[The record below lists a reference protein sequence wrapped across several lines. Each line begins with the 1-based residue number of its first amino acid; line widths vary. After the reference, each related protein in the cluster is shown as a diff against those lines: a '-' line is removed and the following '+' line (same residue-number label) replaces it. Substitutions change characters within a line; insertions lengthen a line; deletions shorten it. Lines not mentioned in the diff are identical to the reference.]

1 MTNSGREVPTLIRVL
16 NISSDTNIGGAGRC
30 ILNFLAHYDRSAFQ
44 VDVALPRGS
53 LLLPEVR
60 RLDTRAFEVD
70 GIGDKSLDLRAIK
83 KLKALIRETDPQVV
97 HTHGAMSGRIAARQ
111 CGKAVVYTRHSVF
124 PVSRRL
130 SRQPGK
136 WLNGKIN
143 EHYADEII
151 AVAEAAKENLV
162 ESGISP
168 ERVEV
173 ILNGVSALDRLS
185 AEEVAAE
192 KVKYGIAP
200 ERFVAGILAR
210 MEAVKGH
217 SYLLEAAKL
226 LKERGDPLTVVIAG
240 TGSQEDALRQM
251 AEDLALGDTVV
262 FAGFVSDVRL
272 LLSIFDLQ
280 VNASY
285 GTEATS
291 LALLEGMSMGIPAVV
306 TDYGGN
312 PGVITQGENGLLVP
326 TRDSGALAEAI
337 SGMLHDRAEYRRM
350 AEGCKEIFE
359 QKFTVDRYARNIEE
373 VYRRAAGKRG

>member
-1 MTNSGREVPTLIRVL
+1 VIRVL

-30 ILNFLAHYDRSAFQ
+30 ILNFLTHYDRSAFQ

-53 LLLPEVR
+53 LLAPEVQK
-60 RLDTRAFEVD
+60 LDTRVVEVD
-70 GIGDKSLDLRAIK
+70 GIGDKSLDFGAIRT
-83 KLKALIRETDPQVV
+83 LKGVIRELAPQVV
-97 HTHGAMSGRIAARQ
+97 HTHGTMSGRIAARQ
-111 CGKAVVYTRHSVF
+111 CGQAVVYTRHSVF

-136 WLNGKIN
+136 WLNGRIN
-143 EHYADEII
+143 EHYADAII

-162 ESGISP
+162 ESGIAP

-173 ILNGVSALDRLS
+173 ILNGVPSLDRLS

-192 KVKYGIAP
+192 KAKYGIAP
-200 ERFVAGILAR
+200 DRFVAGILAR

-217 SYLLEAAKL
+217 KYLLEAAKL
-226 LKERGDPLTVVIAG
+226 LKDRGDPVAVVIAG
-240 TGSQEDALRQM
+240 TGSLEKDLRQR
-251 AEDLALGDTVV
+251 ARDLELEDTVV
-262 FAGFVSDVRL
+262 FAGFVSDVRP

-312 PGVITQGENGLLVP
+312 PGVIAHGENGLLIP
-326 TRDSGALAEAI
+326 TQDSEALAAAI
-337 SGMLHDRAEYRRM
+337 ETMRDEAEYRRM
-350 AEGCKEIFE
+350 AEQCKEIFQ
-359 QKFTVDRYARNIEE
+359 QKFTADRYARNIEQ
-373 VYRRAAGKRG
+373 VYRRVAGKRG

>member
-1 MTNSGREVPTLIRVL
+1 MIRVL
-16 NISSDTNIGGAGRC
+16 NISSDSNIGGAGRC
-30 ILNFLAHYDRSAFQ
+30 ILNFLAYYDRSAFR

-53 LLLPEVR
+53 LLIPEVE
-60 RLDTRAFEVD
+60 RLDTRVLQVD
-70 GIGDKSLDLRAIK
+70 GIGDKSLDFSAIRE
-83 KLKALIRETDPQVV
+83 LKALIRANDPQVV

-111 CGKAVVYTRHSVF
+111 CKRAVVYTRHSVF
-124 PVSRRL
+124 PVSKRL

-151 AVAEAAKENLV
+151 AVAEAAKDNLV

-168 ERVEV
+168 EKVRV
-173 ILNGVSALDRLS
+173 ILNGVPGLDRLPP
-185 AEEVAAE
+185 EEAAAE
-192 KVKYGIAP
+192 KAKYGIPP

-217 SYLLEAAKL
+217 SYLLEATKMLKDRGEPFTL
-226 LKERGDPLTVVIAG
+226 LIAG
-240 TGSQEDALRQM
+240 AGALEETLKQQAR
-251 AEDLALGDTVV
+251 DLELGDSVI
-262 FAGFVSDVRL
+262 FAGFVPDVQR
-272 LLSIFDLQ
+272 LLSILDLQ

-312 PGVITQGENGLLVP
+312 PGVIRQGENGLLVP
-326 TRDSGALAEAI
+326 TRNSEALGVAI
-337 SGMLHDRAEYRRM
+337 HQMMEDQAAYYSM
-350 AEGCKEIFE
+350 AARCKEIF
-359 QKFTVDRYARNIEE
+359 KATFRADIYARNIEE
-373 VYRRAAGKRG
+373 IYRRAAGKRG

>member
-1 MTNSGREVPTLIRVL
+1 MIRVL

-53 LLLPEVR
+53 LLAPEVR
-60 RLDTRAFEVD
+60 KLDTPVIEVD
-70 GIGDKSLDLRAIK
+70 GIGDKSLDFGAIR
-83 KLKALIRETDPQVV
+83 KLKAIIRERGPQVV

-111 CGKAVVYTRHSVF
+111 CGRAVVYTRHSVF

-136 WLNGKIN
+136 WLNGRLN
-143 EHYADEII
+143 EHYADAII

-168 ERVEV
+168 GRVEV
-173 ILNGVSALDRLS
+173 ILNGVEGLTPLPP
-185 AEEVAAE
+185 EEAAAE
-192 KVKYGIAP
+192 KARYGISP
-200 ERFVAGILAR
+200 DHFVAGILAR
-210 MEAVKGH
+210 LEEVKGH
-217 SYLLEAAKL
+217 SYLLEAAKR
-226 LKERGDPLTVVIAG
+226 LKDAGEPFTLVIAG
-240 TGSQEDALRQM
+240 TGALEATLKRQ
-251 AEDLALGDTVV
+251 AEDLNLGDTVI
-262 FAGFVSDVRL
+262 FAGFVSDIRG
-272 LLSIFDLQ
+272 LLSILDLQ

-306 TDYGGN
+306 TAYGGN
-312 PGVITQGENGLLVP
+312 PGVIQEGVNGALVP
-326 TRDSGALAEAI
+326 TRDSAALAEAI
-337 SGMLHDRAEYRRM
+337 MRMRRDRDRYLELSEACHRV
-350 AEGCKEIFE
+350 FE

-373 VYRRAAGKRG
+373 VYRRVAGKRG